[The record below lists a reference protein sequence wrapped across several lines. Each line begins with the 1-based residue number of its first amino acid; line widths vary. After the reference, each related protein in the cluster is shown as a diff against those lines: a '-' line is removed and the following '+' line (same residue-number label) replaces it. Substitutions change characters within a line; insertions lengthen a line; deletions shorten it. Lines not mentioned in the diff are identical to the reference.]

1 MKSFSKK
8 RFSKGWFTGVILGI
22 ASSAALV
29 YAAVTV
35 PITVFTSGTTISSDD
50 MNANFNAFGTSSF
63 SCAGNGPTDIMV
75 RVGATCVDQ
84 FMARADFATLGCSA
98 DGMTNCDTV
107 MAVSTNTGTAAVN
120 MSWAQAQRAC
130 ENANKRLLTPGE
142 WLAAFTTG
150 VLSETATDQ
159 MEFVDAFFVL
169 STLTGDTTPADA
181 GYMGPR
187 SASGGAVQIVA
198 NVDYTL
204 LNPDGALNFI
214 HFRCGR

>member
-1 MKSFSKK
+1 MKISSKK

-35 PITVFTSGTTISSDD
+35 PITVFTTGTTIRSDD

-75 RVGATCVDQ
+75 RVGAVCVDQ
-84 FMARADFATLGCSA
+84 FMARADFAGCSD
-98 DGMTNCDTV
+98 DGTMGCDSV
-107 MAVSTNTGTAAVN
+107 MAVSTDTGAAAID

-130 ENANKRLLTPGE
+130 VNANKRLLTPGE
-142 WLAAFTTG
+142 WLAAFTIG
-150 VLSETATDQ
+150 ALSDNATDLLD
-159 MEFVDAFFVL
+159 FIDAFLVPD
-169 STLTGDTTPADA
+169 TLAAAPAQA

-187 SASGGAVQIVA
+187 TASGGTVQIVA
-198 NVDYTL
+198 NIDYTL
-204 LNPDGALNFI
+204 VDADGGLNFI